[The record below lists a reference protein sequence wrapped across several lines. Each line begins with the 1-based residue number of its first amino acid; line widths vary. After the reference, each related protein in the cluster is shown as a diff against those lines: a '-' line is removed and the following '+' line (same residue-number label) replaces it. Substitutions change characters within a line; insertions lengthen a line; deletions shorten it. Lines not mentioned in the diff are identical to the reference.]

1 MSPWVLAA
9 IGIGISLANI
19 LIRGRFDLYILAFF
33 FLAAVIEIFARMQKK
48 VPSILITFIASLTI
62 IIFLR
67 THVIM
72 IKTIS
77 NSSAEPYIQKG
88 AVVFYQPSFFTL
100 RSNDLIVIKN
110 YQESR
115 SLICKVLEV
124 IGQTYKVEVISRN
137 QTIETSKDNIEGKIV
152 YATRGDNKQ
161 D

>member
-1 MSPWVLAA
+1 
-9 IGIGISLANI
+9 
-19 LIRGRFDLYILAFF
+19 
-33 FLAAVIEIFARMQKK
+33 
-48 VPSILITFIASLTI
+48 
-62 IIFLR
+62 
-67 THVIM
+67 M